1 MSTDTADSG
10 QQRGGASG
18 SRRGLLTAA
27 AVALGAVAAE
37 TLGSAVPAQA
47 SPGNP
52 VLQSTDNGANTK
64 RTGVFTTGNN
74 EWGVLADPNTSG
86 KGSLGV
92 YGHGQDFGVY
102 ADTAGTGTGVYG
114 TGGSDAGTGV
124 SGIGGDGGGTG
135 VIGVGTGIAAVG
147 VSGTGG
153 DDTGGNSG
161 GFGVTGVGGSGNG
174 TGVSGIGGSDNGFGV
189 TGVGTGTGTGVYG
202 GGGAGDGTGVYGAG
216 TGNGPGVIGT
226 APGAGSGMLAENT
239 GTGPALT
246 VSGRAFFSTAGI
258 LTVSAGES
266 SVTKTGVTLTGSSLL
281 FATLQQNH
289 SGVWVQSA
297 VPDVAGSS
305 FTVHLNKAVAASTTV
320 AWFTIN

>member
-1 MSTDTADSG
+1 
-10 QQRGGASG
+10 
-18 SRRGLLTAA
+18 LTAA
-27 AVALGAVAAE
+27 AVALGAVAVE
-37 TLGSAVPAQA
+37 TLGAGPAQA
-47 SPGNP
+47 SAGNP
-52 VLQSTDNGANTK
+52 VLQSTDNGGNTK

-161 GFGVTGVGGSGNG
+161 GFGVSGSGGTGNG
-174 TGVSGIGGSDNGFGV
+174 TGVFGSGGSDNGFGV

-202 GGGAGDGTGVYGAG
+202 GGGGDGGTGVYGAG
-216 TGNGPGVIGT
+216 TGTGPGVIGT
-226 APGAGSGMLAENT
+226 APGAGSGVLAENT

-246 VSGRAFFSTAGI
+246 VSGRAVFSTAGI

-281 FATLQQNH
+281 FATLQQNR

-297 VPDVAGSS
+297 VPDAAGSS

>member
-1 MSTDTADSG
+1 VSTDTADSG
-10 QQRGGASG
+10 QQRGRASG

-27 AVALGAVAAE
+27 AAALGVVAVE

-47 SPGNP
+47 SAGNP
-52 VLQSTDNGANTK
+52 VLQSTDNGGNTK

-114 TGGSDAGTGV
+114 GG
-124 SGIGGDGGGTG
+124 GGDG
-135 VIGVGTGIAAVG
+135 
-147 VSGTGG
+147 
-153 DDTGGNSG
+153 
-161 GFGVTGVGGSGNG
+161 
-174 TGVSGIGGSDNGFGV
+174 
-189 TGVGTGTGTGVYG
+189 
-202 GGGAGDGTGVYGAG
+202 GTGVYGAG
-216 TGNGPGVIGT
+216 TGTGPGVIGT
-226 APGAGSGMLAENT
+226 APGAGSGVLAENT

-246 VSGRAFFSTAGI
+246 VSGRAFFSTAGV
-258 LTVSAGES
+258 LTVSAGQS